1 MEEGSDD
8 QSAAVW
14 HADLG
19 GEGATKFTVL
29 EFDCAMR
36 RVEEPGGRIGR
47 DVCNKVYR
55 FRICMGLSGDWG
67 KWFALDAD
75 LCLTM
80 RRDCGG

>member
-1 MEEGSDD
+1 MCRMEEGSDD

-19 GEGATKFTVL
+19 GEGATK
-29 EFDCAMR
+29 
-36 RVEEPGGRIGR
+36 VEEPGGRIGR